1 MIRPV
6 IRGRAKGTASIAED
20 TFLVG
25 KLDWQEKEA
34 SLRPHRRRE
43 VSDASSN
50 NEKEAIGVPFNA
62 QGCPRKSYSA
72 SSLYTNSPKPTN
84 GSGIV
89 LVQHLADFLF
99 VRLLAS
105 LGLNVPKWST
115 AGG

>member
-34 SLRPHRRRE
+34 SLQPHRRRE
-43 VSDASSN
+43 VSDASLASSN
-50 NEKEAIGVPFNA
+50 NEKEAIGVPFDA
-62 QGCPRKSYSA
+62 QGRPRKSYSA
-72 SSLYTNSPKPTN
+72 SSLYTNSSKPTN
-84 GSGIV
+84 GSGII

-99 VRLLAS
+99 VRPLAS
-105 LGLNVPKWST
+105 LSLHVPK
-115 AGG
+115 